1 MSQWKESTH
10 WKLISIMLSS
20 QAFSIKDQSLKVFLE
35 EVQMWNIHYSK
46 CHNSCWMWCYYGHVF
61 QRSLPIPDTYT
72 DFLQGSIFCKTI
84 WLIEKIFSED
94 AFLKT
99 SYSLTL
105 YSTLEGEMKRTLLRM
120 TLTRQLQKW
129 TRKSREEEKRG

>member
-1 MSQWKESTH
+1 MLDVVLLWTCTYIKDNFEYLIH
-10 WKLISIMLSS
+10 ILISYIL
-20 QAFSIKDQSLKVFLE
+20 QA
-35 EVQMWNIHYSK
+35 
-46 CHNSCWMWCYYGHVF
+46 
-61 QRSLPIPDTYT
+61 
-72 DFLQGSIFCKTI
+72 SIFGKTI
-84 WLIEKIFSED
+84 CLIKKIFPED